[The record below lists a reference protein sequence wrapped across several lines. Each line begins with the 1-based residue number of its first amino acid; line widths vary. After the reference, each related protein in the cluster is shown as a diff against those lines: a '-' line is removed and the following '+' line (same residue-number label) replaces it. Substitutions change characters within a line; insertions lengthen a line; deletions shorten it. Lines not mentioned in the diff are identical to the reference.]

1 MQRLWNRYT
10 TEIIGRGLQ
19 EAVETYIAVSLLSR
33 LQYLVL
39 LDLTVIFAICIL
51 QWLLDEDLFA
61 QSES

>member
-1 MQRLWNRYT
+1 MQRLWNRYS

-39 LDLTVIFAICIL
+39 L
-51 QWLLDEDLFA
+51 
-61 QSES
+61 